1 MSPVEDIF
9 EARADIT
16 RDANLANR
24 GNVVSTHR
32 PGVRRRSTRK
42 RPALGRAGARRGK
55 DRHGNRVIPLSDGTS
70 LDVRRLKAG
79 LIAIFQACGNP
90 VRSVSDFQR
99 NPLTDRL
106 FGEDDRPP
114 SEEEIIEIAEDM
126 IAHGAKSQKLI
137 EFVES
142 KNARRKTNASH
153 A

>member
-1 MSPVEDIF
+1 M
-9 EARADIT
+9 
-16 RDANLANR
+16 
-24 GNVVSTHR
+24 
-32 PGVRRRSTRK
+32 
-42 RPALGRAGARRGK
+42 
-55 DRHGNRVIPLSDGTS
+55 
-70 LDVRRLKAG
+70 
-79 LIAIFQACGNP
+79 IAIFQACGNP